1 MRTLT
6 VLAFSSLAL
15 LAACDNKSETKTE
28 APPASATAPAMSAPT
43 TTTTTAAEL
52 AVGKPAPDF
61 TAKAQDGSDVTLSKL
76 KGKPVVVYFYPKDE
90 TKGCTIEAESFRDS
104 WKDLS
109 AKGVVVIGISRDND
123 DSHKAFA
130 KNHELP
136 FLLVSDESGA
146 IAKSFGV
153 PNNNG
158 YLARQTIVIGADGNI
173 KKIYRDVNPS
183 KHVPEV
189 LSDVQS

>member
-1 MRTLT
+1 MRILP

-15 LAACDNKSETKTE
+15 VACDNKPETKTE
-28 APPASATAPAMSAPT
+28 APPATAPAASAAS
-43 TTTTTAAEL
+43 TTTAADL
-52 AVGKPAPDF
+52 AVGAPAPDF

-90 TKGCTIEAESFRDS
+90 TKGCTVEAESFRDS

-109 AKGVVVIGISRDND
+109 AKGVVVIGISRDNA
-123 DSHKAFA
+123 DSHKSFA

-136 FLLVSDESGA
+136 FLLVSDESGS
-146 IAKSFGV
+146 IAKLFGV

-173 KKIYRDVNPS
+173 KKIYRDVNPG

-189 LSDVQS
+189 LSDLQS

>member
-1 MRTLT
+1 MRILT
-6 VLAFSSLAL
+6 VLTVSSLAL
-15 LAACDNKSETKTE
+15 LVACDNKSETKT
-28 APPASATAPAMSAPT
+28 TAPASTTAPAASSGA
-43 TTTTTAAEL
+43 TTTTAAEL
-52 AVGKPAPDF
+52 AVGKSAPDF
-61 TAKAQDGSDVTLSKL
+61 TAKAQDGTDVTLSKL

-109 AKGVVVIGISRDND
+109 AKGAVVIGISRDND

-130 KNHELP
+130 KNHQLP

-146 IAKSFGV
+146 IAKAFGV
-153 PNNNG
+153 PNTNG

-173 KKIYRDVNPS
+173 KKIYRDVDPS
-183 KHVPEV
+183 KHAADI
-189 LSDVQS
+189 LTDVGS